1 MRAACKC
8 LCPGLGRFVGFG
20 AQPSIRR
27 SRFCIECSEWPLMA
41 TFILPLLGTLRP
53 CLPSVLSVMARRVIL
68 EVKGQGDGFLD
79 MTPRAQATEEI
90 NKVNCT
96 SLKKKKTFVLQTT
109 PSRKWKEQL
118 TELEKIF
125 ANHLPDKE
133 LVFINRIYKELL
145 QLNTKKTNT
154 NIMYKW
160 GDISP
165 KNIHKRPS
173 TASKHMER
181 CLPSLVIREM
191 HTETTMRSH
200 FTLTKMAR
208 IRQSQVLARMWRNW
222 PQIHCWRKY
231 KIMQPQWKTDCSFSN
246 D

>member
-1 MRAACKC
+1 MRTACKC
-8 LCPGLGRFVGFG
+8 LCPGLGCFVGFG

-27 SRFCIECSEWPLMA
+27 SKFCIECSEWPLMA
-41 TFILPLLGTLRP
+41 TFILPLLCALRP
-53 CLPSVLSVMARRVIL
+53 CLPSVPSVVARRVIFKA
-68 EVKGQGDGFLD
+68 KGQGDGFLD
-79 MTPRAQATEEI
+79 MTPRAQATEEK
-90 NKVNCT
+90 NKINCT
-96 SLKKKKTFVLQTT
+96 SVKKKKPFVLQTT
-109 PSRKWKEQL
+109 PSKKWKEQL

-154 NIMYKW
+154 NIMCTR

-181 CLPSLVIREM
+181 CLTSLVIREM
-191 HTETTMRSH
+191 HTEITMRSH

-208 IRQSQVLARMWRNW
+208 IR
-222 PQIHCWRKY
+222 
-231 KIMQPQWKTDCSFSN
+231 
-246 D
+246 